1 MRLSM
6 FIAVGA
12 LGFAAGAVQAGF
24 VMLVD
29 DPNTAIIELRI
40 EDGGV
45 GDDLADIP
53 GVIGFEGDI
62 GGVHVN
68 ATGQSKDVVGST
80 SSPQL
85 NLDYEG
91 HLSAGNLEGSV
102 DIFLT
107 DTAFQAAHPSGSV
120 SFDGLTGGT
129 LQLGFFG
136 SSSNEEFEPEF
147 VIVRTDGVVTGEFDQ
162 SLDVTTESM
171 GSLMI
176 RARIG
181 FDSVTQTGLF
191 AAEVALVAEYVPGDV
206 NGDGEVNGLDVDP
219 FVDILLNGPYQATAD
234 MNEDQVV
241 NGLDVDPFVTAV
253 VGSGVVQAVPE
264 PTTLVLTA
272 IGLSGL
278 AMVQRRRARRRP

>member
-6 FIAVGA
+6 FIAV
-12 LGFAAGAVQAGF
+12 GAVQAGF

-107 DTAFQAAHPSGSV
+107 DTAFQAAHPSGNV

-147 VIVRTDGVVTGEFDQ
+147 VIARTDGVVTGEFDQ

-219 FVDILLNGPYQATAD
+219 FVDVLLNGPFQATAD